1 MLLPVPTLS
10 TSIGTAP
17 SRRLRGSI
25 VKTRIYA
32 WGSTDVGMKRDH
44 NEDSYLLAPDLNLYV
59 VADGMGGHAGG
70 EMASGISVRTV
81 EKTVRNE
88 SDLVRPD
95 VHHEGS
101 IEKSPVA
108 KLLSNSVRAACNAV
122 YTKSQQVRELQGM
135 GTTTTTL
142 MFHDKH
148 AFVAHVGD
156 SRCYLVRDGRILQ
169 LSEDHSLV
177 NEQLKAGLIT
187 EAQARQSRFKNI
199 ITRSVGFD
207 ADVEVDMIAV
217 EIKVGD
223 AYLMCSDGLCNL
235 VTDPEMCDVV
245 SDNFLHRVPEILI
258 DMANSRGGDDNC
270 TVIVAYVV
278 DADDV
283 AWQDD
288 AEFFKETVPGGAALN
303 AGNA

>member
-1 MLLPVPTLS
+1 M
-10 TSIGTAP
+10 
-17 SRRLRGSI
+17 SRF
-25 VKTRIYA
+25 RIYS
-32 WGSTDVGMKRDH
+32 WGATDVGMRRDH
-44 NEDSYLLAPDLNLYV
+44 NEDSYLLAPDLNLFV

-81 EKTVRNE
+81 DKTVR
-88 SDLVRPD
+88 DQRKLVDPEM
-95 VHHEGS
+95 HHEGPV
-101 IEKSPVA
+101 EKSPVA
-108 KLLSNSVRAACNAV
+108 RLLSDSVREACKAV
-122 YTKSQQVRELQGM
+122 YGKSQQVRELQGM
-135 GTTTTTL
+135 GTTTTSML
-142 MFHDKH
+142 FHDKH

-156 SRCYLVRDGRILQ
+156 SRCYLIRDGRILQ

-217 EIKVGD
+217 EVKPGD

-235 VTDPEMCDVV
+235 VTDPEICDVV

-270 TVIVAYVV
+270 TVVVAYVV
-278 DADDV
+278 DVDDV
-283 AWQDD
+283 SWQDD
-288 AEFFKETVPGGAALN
+288 AATFQDATTGGAAFN
-303 AGNA
+303 AGTT

>member
-1 MLLPVPTLS
+1 MVF
-10 TSIGTAP
+10 
-17 SRRLRGSI
+17 
-25 VKTRIYA
+25 RIYS

-44 NEDSYLLAPDLNLYV
+44 NEDSYLIAPDLNLYV

-81 EKTVRNE
+81 EKHVRTNKT
-88 SDLVRPD
+88 LVAPD
-95 VHHEGS
+95 VKHEGT

-108 KLLSNSVRAACNAV
+108 KLLSDAVRGACNAV
-122 YTKSQQVRELQGM
+122 YSKSQQVRELQGM
-135 GTTTTTL
+135 GTTTTSIL
-142 MFHDKH
+142 FHDKH

-156 SRCYLVRDGRILQ
+156 SRAYLIRDGRILQ

-217 EIKVGD
+217 EVKAGD

-235 VTDPEMCDVV
+235 VTDPEICDVV
-245 SDNFLHRVPEILI
+245 NENFLHRVPEILI
-258 DMANSRGGDDNC
+258 DLANSRGGDDNC
-270 TVIVAYVV
+270 TVVVTFVA

-283 AWQDD
+283 AWEDD
-288 AEFFKETVPGGAALN
+288 VDAFAEPVPGGAAFN
-303 AGNA
+303 AGMQ